1 MPRRYALPVEAILLK
16 TALLVPG
23 DDIIEVAQAAL
34 DVADVVP
41 RPDDVLVICET
52 PLAITQ
58 GRIVRLDDM
67 RISRAAR
74 ILNWFMHVDSSI
86 GTVYGMQAAIDLAG
100 FWRIFLSML
109 AAAPLRMVGRRGD
122 FYRLAGR
129 QVAWMDDVTG
139 TMPPYTQ
146 DIVLGP
152 DDPAGVAPVDG
163 PCPRLWGGGGR
174 RQRLR
179 QLRDHGR
186 LAWHRRGHGGPG
198 HAPEPPGQRR
208 RADPTGAGAAVT
220 AATKVPVALAAA
232 AGGAALGLKTFT
244 WWRGDC
250 RMVWLSEV
258 LGEVDRVAGTLTGVI
273 GIQNRG
279 RSLGVVRRVEGH
291 IVSGASGAVLATL
304 QGSRPPERGWWV
316 SNLLQPGM
324 SCVAEIDLLLE
335 AEPTGPIEIELTLQ
349 EMGRRVFQYRTARV
363 HVPLPAAV
371 PVGGP

>member
-1 MPRRYALPVEAILLK
+1 M
-16 TALLVPG
+16 
-23 DDIIEVAQAAL
+23 
-34 DVADVVP
+34 
-41 RPDDVLVICET
+41 
-52 PLAITQ
+52 
-58 GRIVRLDDM
+58 
-67 RISRAAR
+67 
-74 ILNWFMHVDSSI
+74 
-86 GTVYGMQAAIDLAG
+86 
-100 FWRIFLSML
+100 
-109 AAAPLRMVGRRGD
+109 
-122 FYRLAGR
+122 
-129 QVAWMDDVTG
+129 
-139 TMPPYTQ
+139 
-146 DIVLGP
+146 
-152 DDPAGVAPVDG
+152 
-163 PCPRLWGGGGR
+163 
-174 RQRLR
+174 
-179 QLRDHGR
+179 
-186 LAWHRRGHGGPG
+186 
-198 HAPEPPGQRR
+198 
-208 RADPTGAGAAVT
+208 T

-232 AGGAALGLKTFT
+232 AGGAALGLKTFK

-363 HVPLPAAV
+363 HVPLPATV